1 MGLSS
6 HESSTGRSGTTVERS
21 DRELIVTRS
30 FDAPARLL
38 FKAWSTA
45 DLFMRWWAP
54 KSSGMV
60 LRTCAMDVRVGG
72 KYRLEFGKD
81 ASHSFAFFGTYVEVE
96 PDTRIV
102 WTNEETEDG
111 PITSVTFAEA
121 NGKTLLT
128 FTERYS
134 SKEALDEAFVGME
147 GGMPEQL
154 DQLDELLASLDRSVG

>member
-6 HESSTGRSGTTVERS
+6 HESSTGRSGTKVERS

-38 FKAWSTA
+38 FKAWTTP
-45 DLFMRWWAP
+45 DLFMQWWAP
-54 KSSGMV
+54 KSSGML

-72 KYRLEFGKD
+72 QYRLEFGKD
-81 ASHSFAFFGTYVEVE
+81 ASHTLTFFGTYVEVI
-96 PDTRIV
+96 PDARIV

-111 PITSVTFAEA
+111 PITSVTFDEA
-121 NGKTLLT
+121 NGRTLLT
-128 FTERYS
+128 FNERYS

-154 DQLDELLASLDRSVG
+154 DQLEELLASLSPSLG